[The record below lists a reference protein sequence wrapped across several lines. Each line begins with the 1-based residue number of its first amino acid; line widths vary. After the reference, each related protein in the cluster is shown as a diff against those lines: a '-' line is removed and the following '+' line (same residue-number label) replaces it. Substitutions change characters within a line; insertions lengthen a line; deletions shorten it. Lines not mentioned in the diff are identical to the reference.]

1 VANYKLAIMLQ
12 VKDIP
17 NAEILQKFADRYPQ
31 TDIKNVMT
39 FLNLLRVGS
48 DLSLGLNSYLAEYD
62 LLQGRWWVL
71 LLLMREDN
79 LSSTP
84 SALAKK
90 AGVSRATMTGLLDG
104 LLRDKLISRVHGKR
118 DRRQILIR
126 MTVLG
131 QAKLDEVMPGYY
143 QRVNQL
149 MQALSETE
157 TTQLMSLLKKI
168 YQQRHVFEDESH
180 LK

>member
-1 VANYKLAIMLQ
+1 MAANYKLAAMLQ

-17 NAEILQKFADRYPQ
+17 SAEIMQKFAARYPQ
-31 TDIKNVMT
+31 TDIKSVIT

-48 DLSLGLNSYLAEYD
+48 DLSHGLNSYLAEYD

-84 SALAKK
+84 SSLAEK

-104 LLRDKLISRVHGKR
+104 LLREKLISRVHAKQ
-118 DRRQILIR
+118 DRRQIQIR
-126 MTVLG
+126 LTALG

-149 MQALSETE
+149 MQALTESEAVH
-157 TTQLMSLLKKI
+157 LMALLQKI
-168 YQQRHVFEDESH
+168 YQQRHVFDKK
-180 LK
+180 LPT

>member
-1 VANYKLAIMLQ
+1 MLQ

-17 NAEILQKFADRYPQ
+17 NAEIMQKFAARYPQ
-31 TDIKNVMT
+31 TDIKSVIT

-48 DLSLGLNSYLAEYD
+48 DSSHGLNNYLAEYD

-84 SALAKK
+84 SALAEK

-104 LLRDKLISRVHGKR
+104 LLREKLISRVHAKQ
-118 DRRQILIR
+118 DRRQIQIR
-126 MTVLG
+126 LTALG
-131 QAKLDEVMPGYY
+131 QAKLDDVMPGYY

-149 MQALSETE
+149 MQALTESEAIH
-157 TTQLMSLLKKI
+157 LMALLQKI
-168 YQQRHVFEDESH
+168 YQQRHVFENQAVDI
-180 LK
+180 KNQ

>member
-1 VANYKLAIMLQ
+1 MLQ

-17 NAEILQKFADRYPQ
+17 NAEIMQKFAARYPE
-31 TDIKNVMT
+31 TDIKSVIT

-48 DLSLGLNSYLAEYD
+48 DLSQGLNSYLAEYD

-84 SALAKK
+84 SALAEK

-104 LLRDKLISRVHGKR
+104 LLREKLISRVHAKI
-118 DRRQILIR
+118 DRRQVQIR
-126 MTVLG
+126 LTVLG

-149 MQALSETE
+149 MQVLTESESK
-157 TTQLMSLLKKI
+157 QFMSLLQKI
-168 YQQRHVFEDESH
+168 YQQRHVFQNHSVEINDQLRS
-180 LK
+180 

>member
-1 VANYKLAIMLQ
+1 MLQ

-17 NAEILQKFADRYPQ
+17 DAEILQKFAARYPQ
-31 TDIKNVMT
+31 TDIKNVIV
-39 FLNLLRVGS
+39 FLNLLRVGT
-48 DLSLGLNSYLAEYD
+48 DLSQALNRYLVGYD

-84 SALAKK
+84 SVLAEK

-104 LLRDKLISRVHGKR
+104 LLRDKLISRVHAKH
-118 DRRQILIR
+118 DRRQIQIR
-126 MTVLG
+126 MTGLG
-131 QAKLDEVMPGYY
+131 QAKLDEIMPGYY

-149 MQALSETE
+149 MQGLSESE
-157 TTQLMSLLKKI
+157 AIHLISLLQKI
-168 YQQRHVFEDESH
+168 YQQRYVFEEQEIEINNQLRSSE
-180 LK
+180 